1 MGKKVVKKREKSPDW
16 VKAEEPVKKEEISSS
31 PELKK
36 LDIVEVTKRGEKLEQ
51 ENKLRRAA
59 LAREVQSR
67 TANIL
72 QEANK
77 LKRIEEEIKRL
88 DQLLAYD
95 VSVLRDKID
104 QASLDYSRAKTRYQA
119 AEKEYLAAKLDYG
132 SKEETKDELVE
143 QLMTLI
149 QENEERKKE
158 KLESLVKKLDMD
170 AGELSK
176 MEAEEAEKQKK
187 LEEAAAEAK
196 RKNEEDERKRREEA
210 EAAEKKKK
218 EEEEAAAKKEVE
230 EKLTEKPDDKT
241 ETPA

>member
-1 MGKKVVKKREKSPDW
+1 MSCKERVRQEVKGQRLKDKRTSHSFVDDDDDPVAGMIPDDEPAPITDQTIKRAQKQKERKSSKSEKVVKKVVKKREKSPDW
-16 VKAEEPVKKEEISSS
+16 VKAEEPVKKEERSSS

-104 QASLDYSRAKTRYQA
+104 QASLDYSKAKTRYQA
-119 AEKEYLAAKLDYG
+119 AEKEYLAAKLDYR
-132 SKEETKDELVE
+132 KLIKKMKF
-143 QLMTLI
+143 LMF
-149 QENEERKKE
+149 
-158 KLESLVKKLDMD
+158 
-170 AGELSK
+170 
-176 MEAEEAEKQKK
+176 
-187 LEEAAAEAK
+187 
-196 RKNEEDERKRREEA
+196 
-210 EAAEKKKK
+210 
-218 EEEEAAAKKEVE
+218 
-230 EKLTEKPDDKT
+230 
-241 ETPA
+241 